1 MVRVAVVDRDLCKP
15 SKCNLEC
22 IRFCPL
28 NRRKKIAIELHETG
42 KYVVIHEETCIGC
55 GICIKKCPYN
65 AITIINLPDE
75 LEKKTVHRYGKNAF
89 KLYGLPIPVR
99 GKVLGI
105 IGKNGSGKTT
115 TLRILAGE
123 LKPNLGNYEKEPS
136 WDEVIRFF
144 RGTELQNYFKQLA
157 EGKLK
162 VAHKIQY
169 VELVP
174 RYIKGT
180 VGELLQR
187 ADDRGIAK
195 EIAEEMG
202 LAKIWDRKI
211 NVISGG
217 ELQKLLIA
225 ATLSK
230 EADVYLFD
238 EPSSYLDVRER
249 IRAAKLIR
257 NYLKN
262 NKYVIVVEHDLAVLD
277 YLSDLVSVV
286 YGEPGAYGIVSK
298 PYSTRNGINY
308 FLEGFLPAEN
318 MRIRSEAIKFHAY
331 SIETSIKTET
341 KERILAWSK
350 LVKELGEF
358 KLMVEPGEAYKGE
371 VVGLLG
377 PNGIGKT
384 TFVRILAGEIKTD
397 EGSISTSIVNK
408 KPKISYKPQY
418 VSPKMFDGTVRKV
431 LMNTNSNA
439 LNPTS
444 WLYSEVIRKL
454 RLNKLLDQ
462 KASDLSGG
470 ELQKLAIASC
480 IIRDADIYLLD
491 EPSAYL
497 DVEERLTVA
506 KVLKRIVEEKRVL
519 AFVVEHDVSIQDFI
533 SDRIMV
539 FRGEPGIKGIASPP
553 LQLRNAMNM
562 FLKDLGIT
570 FRRDPQTGRPR
581 VNKEGSYLD
590 RYQKTIGE
598 YYYIPV
604 GKEEEKRRAD
614 SINLFYNR
622 VL

>member
-1 MVRVAVVDRDLCKP
+1 MVRIAVVDRDLCKP

-28 NRRKKIAIELHETG
+28 NRRKKIAIELHETR

-55 GICIKKCPYN
+55 GICVKKCPYN

-99 GKVLGI
+99 GKILGI

-123 LKPNLGNYEKEPS
+123 LKPNLGNYGKEPN
-136 WDEVIRFF
+136 WDEVIKFF
-144 RGTELQNYFKQLA
+144 RGTELQNYFKQLV
-157 EGKLK
+157 EGRLK

-195 EIAEEMG
+195 EIAEEMS
-202 LAKIWDRKI
+202 LTKIWDRKI

-397 EGSISTSIVNK
+397 EGDISTSIVNRK
-408 KPKISYKPQY
+408 LKISYKPQY

-431 LMNTNSNA
+431 LMNANSNA

-604 GKEEEKRRAD
+604 GKEEEKEE
-614 SINLFYNR
+614 S
-622 VL
+622 

>member
-28 NRRKKIAIELHETG
+28 NRRKKIAIELHETR

-89 KLYGLPIPVR
+89 KLYGLPIPIR
-99 GKVLGI
+99 GKILGI

-195 EIAEEMG
+195 EVAEETG
-202 LAKIWDRKI
+202 LIKIWDRKI

-249 IRAAKLIR
+249 IKAAKLIR

-331 SIETSIKTET
+331 GIETSIKTET
-341 KERILAWSK
+341 KERILTWSK
-350 LVKELGEF
+350 LIKELGEF
-358 KLMVEPGEAYKGE
+358 ELIVEPGEAYRGE

-384 TFVRILAGEIKTD
+384 TFVRILAGEIKTN
-397 EGSISTSIVNK
+397 EGNISTSITNRK
-408 KPKISYKPQY
+408 LKISYKPQY

-431 LMNTNSNA
+431 LMNANPNA
-439 LNPTS
+439 LIPTS

-539 FRGEPGIKGIASPP
+539 FRGEPGIKGVASPP
-553 LQLRNAMNM
+553 LQLRDAMNM
-562 FLKDLGIT
+562 FLKELGIT

-604 GKEEEKRRAD
+604 GKEEEKEE
-614 SINLFYNR
+614 S
-622 VL
+622 

>member
-28 NRRKKIAIELHETG
+28 NRRKKIAIELHETR

-99 GKVLGI
+99 GKILGI

-123 LKPNLGNYEKEPS
+123 LKPNLGNYGKEPN
-136 WDEVIRFF
+136 WDEVIKFF

-195 EIAEEMG
+195 EIAEEMS
-202 LAKIWDRKI
+202 LTKIWDRKI

-249 IRAAKLIR
+249 IRAAKIIR

-277 YLSDLVSVV
+277 YLSDLVSVI

-341 KERILAWSK
+341 KERILTWSK
-350 LVKELGEF
+350 LIKELGEF

-397 EGSISTSIVNK
+397 EGDISTSIVNRK
-408 KPKISYKPQY
+408 LEISYKPQY

-431 LMNTNSNA
+431 LMNANSSA

-604 GKEEEKRRAD
+604 GKEEEKEE
-614 SINLFYNR
+614 S
-622 VL
+622 

>member
-1 MVRVAVVDRDLCKP
+1 MVRIAVVDRDLCKP

-28 NRRKKIAIELHETG
+28 NRRKKIAIELHETR

-55 GICIKKCPYN
+55 GICVKKCPYN

-99 GKVLGI
+99 GKILGI

-123 LKPNLGNYEKEPS
+123 LKPNLGNYGKEPN
-136 WDEVIRFF
+136 WDEVIKFF
-144 RGTELQNYFKQLA
+144 RGTELQNYFKQLV
-157 EGKLK
+157 EGRLK

-195 EIAEEMG
+195 EIAEEMS
-202 LAKIWDRKI
+202 LTKIWDRKI

-238 EPSSYLDVRER
+238 EPSSYLDIRER

-341 KERILAWSK
+341 KERILTWSK
-350 LVKELGEF
+350 LIKELGEF

-397 EGSISTSIVNK
+397 EGDISTSIVNRK
-408 KPKISYKPQY
+408 LKISYKPQY

-431 LMNTNSNA
+431 LMNANSNA

-604 GKEEEKRRAD
+604 GKEEEKEE
-614 SINLFYNR
+614 S
-622 VL
+622 

>member
-604 GKEEEKRRAD
+604 GKEEEKEE
-614 SINLFYNR
+614 S
-622 VL
+622 